1 MVTGKRG
8 ENIYE
13 AAKRSRDDYMKSL
26 RDHELYRDINKLKE
40 MIKAYYD
47 ALARMRAHDEVGL
60 IIETTKGSLEIKRPR
75 LALW

>member
-1 MVTGKRG
+1 MVMGKRD

-40 MIKAYYD
+40 MIKAYCD
-47 ALARMRAHDEVGL
+47 ALARM
-60 IIETTKGSLEIKRPR
+60 GSRS
-75 LALW
+75 A